1 MHSNLSLSKHWPRI
15 VLFLLTPL
23 LPVQKATQSVVLSE
37 MLPNKLGKRP
47 YTFTSRIWI
56 YEVLLTPII
65 LLELALEVEWH
76 SWLLC
81 KSLPIL
87 MIISLTWISWNTSTH
102 AITPRM
108 TTIPI
113 VTTLSPFVPL
123 TTTSVLR
130 SIWPFPLMTHTTLP
144 LIILVLVL
152 RSSLVA
158 ILATSTT
165 SHWRFILS
173 LRLSVSKIYLP
184 TIDLSDSDLINQ
196 LTCHGF
202 INVCNKTE
210 APTLSGNWIPHN
222 LCFLHLPKLPKMHTK
237 FTICQR
243 IIKASNKDLIS
254 NSWFIILFADSR
266 HSISRTT
273 SVAHFILLCHP
284 ISVCHND
291 PFLLR
296 RVVSAVIP
304 SVVLSIPT
312 PVVLL
317 IHLHRSLLETTELLL
332 ARWHLIQERV
342 RRLVTITFSNFNLPI
357 LDHMRCFRMQ
367 QRLL

>member
-1 MHSNLSLSKHWPRI
+1 
-15 VLFLLTPL
+15 
-23 LPVQKATQSVVLSE
+23 
-37 MLPNKLGKRP
+37 
-47 YTFTSRIWI
+47 
-56 YEVLLTPII
+56 
-65 LLELALEVEWH
+65 
-76 SWLLC
+76 
-81 KSLPIL
+81 

-222 LCFLHLPKLPKMHTK
+222 LCFLHLPELPKMHTK

-284 ISVCHND
+284 VSVCHYD
-291 PFLLR
+291 PFLFR
-296 RVVSAVIP
+296 REVTSTVI
-304 SVVLSIPT
+304 SSIILSIPSSII
-312 PVVLL
+312 LL
-317 IHLHRSLLETTELLL
+317 IHLH
-332 ARWHLIQERV
+332 
-342 RRLVTITFSNFNLPI
+342 
-357 LDHMRCFRMQ
+357 
-367 QRLL
+367 